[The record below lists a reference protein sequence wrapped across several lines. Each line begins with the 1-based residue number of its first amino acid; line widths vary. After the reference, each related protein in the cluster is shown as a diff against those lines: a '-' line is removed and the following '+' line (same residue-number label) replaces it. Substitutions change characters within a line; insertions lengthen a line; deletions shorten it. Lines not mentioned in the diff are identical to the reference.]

1 MGGKGDGT
9 GDKKK
14 EDTKGEKTKGSLL
27 EEDDKTTTAKPT
39 GDKKD
44 AKGKGDGTGDK
55 KTEDKKEAEKKKGS
69 ILEEDDKTTTAK
81 PTGHKKVP
89 RDKVVSQSGGS
100 CKADDDC
107 ESTCDTFR
115 DETCCCVDGKCFNYR
130 YDELHFCDPDKC
142 GGIEN
147 PC

>member
-1 MGGKGDGT
+1 MGKIVRCVSFALAVGALAGRPSSSDWIATDDETTTAKPTGDKEDAKGKGDGTDDKKDAGKKKGSILEEDDKTTTAKPTGDKKDAKGKGDGT

-55 KTEDKKEAEKKKGS
+55 KKE
-69 ILEEDDKTTTAK
+69 
-81 PTGHKKVP
+81 
-89 RDKVVSQSGGS
+89 
-100 CKADDDC
+100 
-107 ESTCDTFR
+107 
-115 DETCCCVDGKCFNYR
+115 
-130 YDELHFCDPDKC
+130 
-142 GGIEN
+142 
-147 PC
+147 